1 MLARFSVKKPFIVF
15 VCVIIALMLGGVSIK
30 YMKTNLFPE
39 FDVPYL
45 MVITTDIGASPQ
57 QVESDVTDVLEPS
70 LAKVSGIKTVTST
83 SAENYSM
90 IVLEFESGTD
100 MDSALVKT
108 SAAVNETQG
117 SLPDTASTPTYL
129 EMGMDMMA
137 SMYLGVSDNTKTDAE
152 LSDYVNDTIIPAIER
167 QDGVADVSATGLASN
182 KISIEL
188 NQDKIDLVNDGILG
202 ETNSKLA
209 QGKEQITSAQKKLDK
224 AQKKLDASQKK
235 LDKNKDKAASQ
246 LSSATQATN
255 ALLASKSAYE
265 AQLAVKQVELQAAA
279 SDPVKKAT
287 IEGEIAAIEQAISSL
302 EENMSSYSKADSAKT
317 NTILNLAEVQNKLDD
332 GKASIEQ
339 SKQELKQSLKKYN
352 SSLKKAQAASNIDAM
367 LDASTL
373 SQLIAAQNFEMPAGY
388 IEDKD
393 GNKWMVDVGEK
404 YTSAAQLKNMVLT
417 NIDGLGDIC
426 LGDVADVVTL
436 ASSSQAYA
444 KLNGESGIILA
455 VTKTSTANT
464 SEVSSAVNEQI
475 KELAQDN
482 SSLSL
487 VNVMDQGDYIELYI
501 NTILESLLVGAILAI
516 IVLILF
522 LRAVKP
528 TLIVAFSIPFS
539 VLFAIVIMYFTDLDL
554 NIMTLGALSL
564 SIGMLVDNS
573 IVVMENIYRLKA
585 RGLSAPRAAAQG
597 AKQVTGAVV
606 ASTLTTIC
614 VFIPLIFTSGTVR
627 QLLVP
632 FALTIGYALVA
643 SLIVALT
650 VVPAIASK
658 VFVNLRPKEHK
669 WFERVKEAYGK
680 GVFWALRHKVS
691 VLLVASVLFVGSAVA
706 AVSMGI
712 VMIPEMTTNQI
723 SLMVEMPDDTEK
735 DDAYDIVD
743 ELGTRLKTVEGLKTV
758 GIVDNSTTTNMM
770 MGSLTEGA
778 DNYTGE
784 FMVYA
789 LVDTDKVHTESK
801 VEKITDEMLEKS
813 YGLDCNVTS
822 MNSTEGM
829 SSMMSSGASVQ
840 VSGTNQDKVNEIAD
854 DLVDVVKSVEGYTEV
869 ETGQEDADETL
880 HIAIDKDKAARAG
893 TTVAQIYQQI
903 AANLKT
909 STDATSITS
918 GDESIDVEI
927 DDSDVKSFTKEDI
940 LNMTFKDN
948 KDKKHK
954 LSSVASVETKPG
966 LLSISKENS
975 VYTATVSAEIED
987 GYNITLL
994 ARQLQP
1000 KIDQID
1006 LPQGYSIDISGT
1018 NEEINKMLSQMAM
1031 LMALGFVLLYLVMV
1045 AQFQNWRSPFIII
1058 FTVPLAFT
1066 GGLIALIIAQEQISV
1081 MALLGFVILMGTVV
1095 NNGIVFVDYV
1105 NQLRMDGMA
1114 KTYALVATGKTRLRP
1129 IVMTALTTICSMLAI
1144 IFSPEIGS
1152 SMQRGMALV
1161 VAGGLVY
1168 ATFMT
1173 LFVVPIVYDIFSK
1186 KPLRPIL
1193 IGEDTDEDAHDAQ
1206 NFIEQMGEKA
1216 RETYDYISP
1225 RQRRKL
1231 RKAKRKSESSAARAN
1246 KDGLD

>member
-15 VCVIIALMLGGVSIK
+15 VVVIIILMLGGVSIK
-30 YMKTNLFPE
+30 FMKTDLFPE

-57 QVESDVTDVLEPS
+57 QVESDVADTLEPS
-70 LAKVSGIKTVTST
+70 LAKVTGVKNVTST
-83 SAENYSM
+83 SSENYSL

-108 SAAVNETQG
+108 SAAVNEVQS
-117 SLPDTASTPTYL
+117 SLPDTAGTPTYI
-129 EMGMDMMA
+129 EMSMDMMA
-137 SMYLGVSDNTKTDAE
+137 SLYLGVTDSEKSPAE
-152 LSDYVNDTIIPAIER
+152 LSDYIEDTIIPDLER
-167 QDGVADVSATGLASN
+167 QNGVADVSATGLTSN

-209 QGKEQITSAQKKLDK
+209 SGK
-224 AQKKLDASQKK
+224 AQINSAKKKIKSAESKLNASQKK
-235 LDKNKDKAASQ
+235 LNESKKEAADKLA
-246 LSSATQATN
+246 SATQATN
-255 ALLASKSAYE
+255 TMLASKSAYE
-265 AQLAVKQVELQAAA
+265 AQLAVKQIELQTTT
-279 SDPVKKAT
+279 DEIEKAKIQAQIT
-287 IEGEIAAIEQAISSL
+287 VIQQAIS
-302 EENMSSYSKADSAKT
+302 EIDKNMSSYNTADSSKT
-317 NTILNLAEVQNKLDD
+317 NTILSLAEAQNKIDD
-332 GKASIEQ
+332 GKAQIASTKEQ
-339 SKQELKQSLKKYN
+339 LKSSEKEYK
-352 SSLKKAQAASNIDAM
+352 SSLKQAREASNINAM

-373 SQLIAAQNFEMPAGY
+373 SQLISAQNFEMPAGY
-388 IEDKD
+388 VEDED

-404 YTSAAQLKNMVLT
+404 YTSASQLKKMVLT
-417 NIDGLGDIC
+417 HIDGLGDIT
-426 LGDVADVVTL
+426 LGDVADVVSTTT
-436 ASSSQAYA
+436 SSNAYA
-444 KLNGESGIILA
+444 KMNGEDGIILA

-464 SEVSSAVNEQI
+464 SDVSNAVNEQI
-475 KELAQDN
+475 SELTSN
-482 SSLSL
+482 NPSLSL
-487 VNVMDQGDYIELYI
+487 VNLMDQGDYIKLYI
-501 NTILESLLVGAILAI
+501 NTILESLLVGALLAI

-564 SIGMLVDNS
+564 AIGMLVDNS

-614 VFIPLIFTSGTVR
+614 VFIPLIFTSGTVQ

-658 VFVNLRPKEHK
+658 VFVNLKPKEHA
-669 WFERVKEAYGK
+669 WFERVKNAYGK
-680 GVFWALRHKVS
+680 GIFWALRHKVIVLLTAS
-691 VLLVASVLFVGSAVA
+691 VLLVGSLVA

-723 SLMVEMPDDTEK
+723 SLMAEMPDDMEK
-735 DDAYDIVD
+735 EEAYKIID
-743 ELGTRLKTVEGLKTV
+743 ELGDRVKSVEGLKTV
-758 GIVDNSTTTNMM
+758 GIIDNSTTTNLM

-778 DNYTGE
+778 DNYSGE
-784 FMVYA
+784 FMIYA

-801 VEKITDEMLEKS
+801 VKKITEEMLSKS
-813 YGLDCNVTS
+813 EGLNCSVTS

-829 SSMMSSGASVQ
+829 SSMISSGATIEVF
-840 VSGTNQDKVNEIAD
+840 GMDQDKVNDIAD
-854 DLVDVVKSVEGYTEV
+854 EVAKVVKSVDGYTEV

-880 HIAIDKDKAARAG
+880 HVAINKDKAARLG

-909 STDATSITS
+909 STSATTITS
-918 GDESIDVEI
+918 EDASIDVVI
-927 DDSDVKSFTKEDI
+927 DDSEIKDFTKENL
-940 LNMTFKDN
+940 LNMKFTDN
-948 KDKKHK
+948 NNKEHK
-954 LSSVASVETKPG
+954 LLDVATIETKKG
-966 LLSISKENS
+966 VASISKENS
-975 VYTATVSAEIED
+975 VYTATVSADIKD

-994 ARQLQP
+994 ARELSP
-1000 KIDQID
+1000 KLEQID
-1006 LPQGYSIDISGT
+1006 VPQGYSIDLGGT
-1018 NEEINKMLSQMAM
+1018 NEQINEMLSQMAM
-1031 LMALGFVLLYLVMV
+1031 LMLLGFVLLYLVMV

-1066 GGLIALIIAQEQISV
+1066 GGLIALLIAQEQISV

-1095 NNGIVFVDYV
+1095 NNGIVLVDYV
-1105 NQLRMDGMA
+1105 NQLRMDGMS
-1114 KTYALVATGKTRLRP
+1114 KTYALAAAGKTRLRP
-1129 IVMTALTTICSMLAI
+1129 VVMTALTTICSMLAI
-1144 IFSPEIGS
+1144 IFTPEIGS

-1193 IGEDTDEDAHDAQ
+1193 IGEDTDEAAHDAQ
-1206 NFIEQMGEKA
+1206 DFIEEMGDKA
-1216 RETYDYISP
+1216 RETYEYKSF
-1225 RQRRKL
+1225 RQ
-1231 RKAKRKSESSAARAN
+1231 KRKQRKIMRSQEHGKHSK
-1246 KDGLD
+1246 KDGAKD